1 MFKNK
6 ENTKKTD
13 LPDKKK
19 KRKHKLRENIESIA
33 IAVALAFAIRYFV
46 VEAFK
51 IPTGSMAPTLL
62 GVHKDVSCPNC
73 NWSFYADR
81 QSETATCP
89 NCQFEI
95 NTSLYCTA
103 CNGKI
108 RYNWPPWLWRKGTCP
123 ACQTKIAWKDLSNRV
138 THGGNRIL
146 VNKFWYTF
154 TKPKRWDV
162 MVFVYPFYD
171 IKCKNCSVLIPDVKW
186 RDSLSCPRCG
196 STKFSKKKKNY
207 IKRLIGL
214 PGEKLQ
220 IVNGDIY
227 INDKIQRKPEKAQ
240 NALWMPVYNGN
251 YTIHEEVVPT
261 WIIDNEF
268 WNVTEKSLSLNN
280 LNKDNSGTSL
290 VTFGQQISDQNG
302 YNNRSGENE
311 VGDVKISLNVTPA
324 KGSHR
329 LEFVLEKNEEVFSA
343 SIPIEDIANKCTLSR
358 SNNVVV
364 EKDFHLTVDQT
375 HKIEFSNVDHIVSL
389 KVNDV
394 NVFSFDYYN
403 GSIPAFRPFDSSKV
417 RFGGTNAKVK
427 YDNIQIYH
435 DIYYTRLSD
444 DTYGTSQP
452 IQLKEKDYFVLGD
465 NSRNSNDSRVW
476 KFVPE
481 KNVIGKAF
489 FVFWPLENINF
500 IK

>member
-227 INDKIQRKPEKAQ
+227 INDAFSVSHREHASIVGLPKKLPSFTGFLFEEELKNLSKVFSPEHPFLFILGGAKTETKLPLFAKFIKTADYIFIGGVLANDFLKAR
-240 NALWMPVYNGN
+240 GF
-251 YTIHEEVVPT
+251 EVG
-261 WIIDNEF
+261 
-268 WNVTEKSLSLNN
+268 KSLVSKGIEEEIIRLSQNSKVILSQN
-280 LNKDNSGTSL
+280 VIVGNKDVSIKKSIGNVSEEDAIKDVVVSDLEVLERVIQKSKFILWNGPMGNLEEGFLEGTQKL
-290 VTFGQQISDQNG
+290 AKLISQ
-302 YNNRSGENE
+302 S
-311 VGDVKISLNVTPA
+311 PA
-324 KGSHR
+324 KSIMGGGDTISA
-329 LEFVLEKNEEVFSA
+329 LGDSVLEK
-343 SIPIEDIANKCTLSR
+343 
-358 SNNVVV
+358 
-364 EKDFHLTVDQT
+364 
-375 HKIEFSNVDHIVSL
+375 
-389 KVNDV
+389 
-394 NVFSFDYYN
+394 FSFV
-403 GSIPAFRPFDSSKV
+403 STA
-417 RFGGTNAKVK
+417 GGAMLDFLANETLPGIEA
-427 YDNIQIYH
+427 
-435 DIYYTRLSD
+435 L
-444 DTYGTSQP
+444 
-452 IQLKEKDYFVLGD
+452 ELG
-465 NSRNSNDSRVW
+465 N
-476 KFVPE
+476 
-481 KNVIGKAF
+481 
-489 FVFWPLENINF
+489 
-500 IK
+500 

>member
-1 MFKNK
+1 MSKSK
-6 ENTKKTD
+6 ESIKTD
-13 LPDKKK
+13 LPEKKK

-62 GVHKDVSCPNC
+62 GMHKDVNCPNC
-73 NWSFYADR
+73 EWSFYADR

-89 NCQFEI
+89 NCQLEI
-95 NTSLYCTA
+95 NISLH
-103 CNGKI
+103 CNTCNSRI
-108 RYNWPPWLWRKGTCP
+108 RYNWPAWLWRKGACTN
-123 ACQTKIAWKDLSNRV
+123 CQTKIVWNDLSNRV
-138 THGGNRIL
+138 VHGGNRIL
-146 VNKFWYTF
+146 VNKFWYKF
-154 TKPKRWDV
+154 TQPKRWDV

-196 STKFSKKKKNY
+196 GTRFSKKKKNY

-227 INDKIQRKPEKAQ
+227 INDKIQRKPGKIQ
-240 NALWMPVYNGN
+240 DTLWLSVYNSN
-251 YTIHEEVVPT
+251 YVIKEEVVPS
-261 WIIDNEF
+261 WITGSGYWNISERSLALDN
-268 WNVTEKSLSLNN
+268 LSKGNPE
-280 LNKDNSGTSL
+280 TSL
-290 VTFGQQISDQNG
+290 ITFGQQISDQNG
-302 YNNRSGENE
+302 YNNRSGDNE
-311 VGDVKISLNVTPA
+311 MGDVKISLDVTPA
-324 KGSHR
+324 RGSHA
-329 LEFVLEKNEEVFSA
+329 LVFVLEKNEDIFTA
-343 SIPIEDIANKCTLSR
+343 SIPIGDIADKCTLSR
-358 SNNVVV
+358 SNDDVVV
-364 EKDFHLTVDQT
+364 EKDFHLQADQA

-389 KVNDV
+389 AVNDIE
-394 NVFSFDYYN
+394 VFSFDYDD
-403 GSIPAFRPFDSSKV
+403 GAVPASRPSDASKV
-417 RFGGTNAKVK
+417 RLGGTNVKAK
-427 YDNIQIYH
+427 YENIQIYH
-435 DIYYTRLSD
+435 DVYYTNLSS
-444 DTYGTSQP
+444 DTFGTSQP

-481 KNVIGKAF
+481 KNVVGKAF
-489 FVFWPLENINF
+489 FVFWPLENISF